1 MLCECLISISLLS
14 YHFHRADYNEVNPG
28 IFVEK
33 SGYVGFAYHNSHSKL
48 TVGVARVFNL
58 YSSRSGVLGQSDK
71 VDLLLGV
78 GTGYRSP
85 VVGALRYTV
94 NQHQFAIVPK
104 VAAINNSWVIAYS
117 YLLP

>member
-48 TVGVARVFNL
+48 TVGAARVLNL
-58 YSSRSGVLGQSDK
+58 HTGGVGK
-71 VDLLLGV
+71 VDVLFGV